1 MALLKDVSRGSN
13 NVVFKMNIKNVM
25 TVIQLVFLYKFIAV
39 TGLLDQLGPRLFGE
53 LVGLPVAC
61 KDCLEPGLSLAYVID
76 TSLSMSIDFEQIKT
90 KITETIQSSLRENK
104 TLPSDFI
111 LSTFSDPGIIG
122 KKQPLFHWNSKKSFL
137 WELLKDVLF
146 SMLYFL
152 YYIVLLCLGSYVL
165 VCFFL

>member
-61 KDCLEPGLSLAYVID
+61 KDCLKPGLSLAYVID

-122 KKQPLFHWNSKKSFL
+122 NNQPLFH
-137 WELLKDVLF
+137 
-146 SMLYFL
+146 
-152 YYIVLLCLGSYVL
+152 
-165 VCFFL
+165 